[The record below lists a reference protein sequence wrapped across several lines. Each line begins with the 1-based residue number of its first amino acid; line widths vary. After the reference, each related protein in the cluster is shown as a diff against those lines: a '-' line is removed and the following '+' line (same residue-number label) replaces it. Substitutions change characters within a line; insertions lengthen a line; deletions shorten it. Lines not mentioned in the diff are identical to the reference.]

1 MTDVAIRLEATP
13 QGGRYVGV
21 VEGREGEAQLVFTTR
36 GSHLISADH
45 TEAPD
50 SLRGTGAA
58 LKLVE
63 HLVVDARARGFKVQP
78 HCPYVAAQLKR
89 HPEWADVFVEG

>member
-1 MTDVAIRLEATP
+1 MTEVSIRLETAAH
-13 QGGRYVGV
+13 GGRYVGT
-21 VEGREGEAQLVFTTR
+21 VEGREGEAQLVFSNR
-36 GSHLISADH
+36 GPNLISADH

-63 HLVVDARARGFKVQP
+63 FMVADARARGFHVQAR
-78 HCPYVAAQLKR
+78 CPYVVAQSLR
-89 HPEWADVFVEG
+89 HPEWSDVIVAH